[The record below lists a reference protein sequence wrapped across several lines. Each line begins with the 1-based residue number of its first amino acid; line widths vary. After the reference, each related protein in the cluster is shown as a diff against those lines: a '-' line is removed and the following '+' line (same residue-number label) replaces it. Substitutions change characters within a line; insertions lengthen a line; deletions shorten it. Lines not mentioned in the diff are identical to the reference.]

1 MEMKM
6 KRLLT
11 MILATIL
18 VVSACVFVVPQS
30 GMKVKA
36 VGEKTI
42 TGLGTGAIGNP
53 ASGAGGWSYV
63 YYGKYN
69 GSDMKFRVLD
79 KATTE
84 FGGSTMLLDCDNTL
98 ISMAHDSEP
107 PYSYSWADS
116 EINAWLNGSG
126 FYNNANVFTP
136 QEKAA
141 IAASS
146 KSDFSNDG
154 QGRNYLYSQNLTG
167 EHVFLLDAKEAT
179 RESYGY
185 PASYYNSATRV
196 KSGTDYWWW
205 LRSPFHGSDN
215 DTGRVND
222 DGQVSS
228 NYVHQYGGVS
238 PALNLNLES
247 VIFSSEIS
255 DGYKLTVRDTNMTIA
270 QTGGSDVTRAGNV
283 VTVPY
288 TITGSNVGEA
298 TQVSVLITD
307 TPYSAGTAT
316 TSGFSYQIL
325 NVTTW
330 GTEGTGTFTL
340 PAAYANQTC
349 GSDYYAYILA
359 EDVNAGNATD
369 YASVPVGITIPA
381 DSGSGVST
389 PASTTTPGPV
399 IITADESGN
408 EEPSVST
415 KKDWLEILN
424 ETIDEAINE
433 AIKEGT
439 PQTIYLKG
447 VTGLPITLMRK
458 LKDNPQI
465 TLDMSYSYE
474 GVDYHAVVP
483 GKSVIVDDTIPWYG
497 PLYLNKY
504 YRR

>member
-1 MEMKM
+1 M

-63 YYGKYN
+63 YYGKYY

-79 KATTE
+79 TAAIE
-84 FGGSTMLLDCDNTL
+84 FNANTTMLLDCDSTIINKPHYL
-98 ISMAHDSEP
+98 SS
-107 PYSYSWADS
+107 PYSNSWAGS

-126 FYNNANVFTP
+126 FYNNATNVFTP

-141 IAASS
+141 IVASS

-154 QGRNYLYSQNLTG
+154 PGRNSLDSQNLTG

-185 PASYYNSATRV
+185 ASNAGDDATRV
-196 KSGTDYWWW
+196 KSGTYSWWW
-205 LRSPFHGSDN
+205 LRSPDYSNGSLAGGVD
-215 DTGRVND
+215 D
-222 DGQVSS
+222 DGYVNYHDVLYSS
-228 NYVHQYGGVS
+228 GVS
-238 PALNLNLES
+238 PALNVNLSS

-255 DGYKLTVRDTNMTIA
+255 DGYKLTVKDANMTIA

-288 TITGSNVGEA
+288 TISGSNAGEA

-316 TSGFSYQIL
+316 SSGFSYQKL

-330 GTEGTGTFTL
+330 GTEGTGTFTI

-359 EDVNAGNATD
+359 EDVNTGTATD

-399 IITADESGN
+399 IITADEAGN

-504 YRR
+504 YSR

>member
-1 MEMKM
+1 M

-11 MILATIL
+11 MLLATIL
-18 VVSACVFVVPQS
+18 VVSACVFVVPQT

-36 VGEKTI
+36 VGDKTI

-63 YYGKYN
+63 YYGKYY
-69 GSDMKFRVLD
+69 GSNMKFRVLD
-79 KATTE
+79 KAATE
-84 FGGSTMLLDCDNTL
+84 FNSSTTMLLDCDNT
-98 ISMAHDSEP
+98 IVDKQFDDDSNV
-107 PYSYSWADS
+107 WANS
-116 EINAWLNGSG
+116 EIKSWLNGND
-126 FYNNANVFTP
+126 FYGNTNVFTL

-141 IAASS
+141 IASS
-146 KSDFSNDG
+146 TKGTAADG
-154 QGRNYLYSQNLTG
+154 DGNGLAGYLGYATLAG
-167 EHVFLLDAKEAT
+167 EYIFLLDAVEAI
-179 RESYGY
+179 RPSYGY
-185 PASYYNSATRV
+185 ANTNNADANRS
-196 KSGTDYWWW
+196 KSDTWWW
-205 LRSPFHGSDN
+205 LRSPDPL
-215 DTGRVND
+215 ND
-222 DGQVSS
+222 DLAGRIHDDGGVSRAWLS
-228 NYVHQYGGVS
+228 SYIGVS
-238 PALNLNLES
+238 PAFNLNLES
-247 VIFSSEIS
+247 IIFSSLIS
-255 DGYKLTVRDTNMTIA
+255 GSDYKLTIKDANMTIA
-270 QTGGSDVTRAGNV
+270 QTGGFDVTRAGNV

-288 TITGSNVGEA
+288 TISGSNAGEA
-298 TQVSVLITD
+298 TQVSVLITA
-307 TPYSAGTAT
+307 TPYIAGTAT
-316 TSGFSYQIL
+316 SSGFSYQKL

-330 GTEGTGTFTL
+330 GTEGTGIFTL

-389 PASTTTPGPV
+389 PASSSTPQPV
-399 IITADESGN
+399 IITADEAGN
-408 EEPSVST
+408 EETSVST

-439 PQTIYLKG
+439 PQTLYLKG

-504 YRR
+504 YSR